1 MEIHATLISPAPI
14 HKLNRKIYCLANCSF
29 ETGNCDEKLVSLNVT
44 NINILNVESTVTL
57 FWDLG
62 NADAAECLVP
72 SDQVKEDQSPSIA
85 FRKVNKKTCRFQVQ
99 YYKL

>member
-1 MEIHATLISPAPI
+1 MEISATLIAPAPI

-29 ETGNCDEKLVSLNVT
+29 ETGNCNEMMVSLNDT
-44 NINILNVESTVTL
+44 NVSILNVESTVTL

-72 SDQVKEDQSPSIA
+72 SDLAKGYQSPNIT
-85 FRKVNKKTCRFQVQ
+85 FWKVNKKTCMFQN
-99 YYKL
+99 YTL